1 MLLGDPNSA
10 LAKHRAF
17 LKMLET
23 KKIQDREDQMLRD
36 KLDELKTQNFK

>member
-1 MLLGDPNSA
+1 M
-10 LAKHRAF
+10 
-17 LKMLET
+17 KMLET